1 MPWFKIWKAGKLK
14 HVKRSTVSGSRLKKI
29 SSQCLYIYIYIKM
42 HQLVHMSHI
51 MTYMSFCYIFKT
63 KKYEITGVKYM

>member
-29 SSQCLYIYIYIKM
+29 SSQCLYIYIYKDASAGSYVTYND
-42 HQLVHMSHI
+42 LYVFLLHI
-51 MTYMSFCYIFKT
+51 
-63 KKYEITGVKYM
+63 